1 MNKII
6 KSIIKYVLLGFL
18 VFSFTTCLIVF
29 KKNYELNKINK
40 ECLLLVKEIEEY
52 QKVITELETINNEGL
67 SKQDK
72 INKLQQELKKIG
84 NNSDEDKIKN
94 VEELIKKNPDFK
106 KIFDKLGNS

>member
-6 KSIIKYVLLGFL
+6 KSIIKYILLGFL
-18 VFSFTTCLIVF
+18 VFCFTTCLIVF

-40 ECLLLVKEIEEY
+40 ECLSLMNEIEEY

-72 INKLQQELKKIG
+72 INKLNERVDSLNMQIADYRDNITKLNKELG
-84 NNSDEDKIKN
+84 IK
-94 VEELIKKNPDFK
+94 
-106 KIFDKLGNS
+106 